1 MDYGVGAR
9 EQEAD
14 AAPDIV
20 VVDDNTDNLRV
31 LSGILKNQGYS
42 PRPVSSGRTAINAI
56 SAKPPDM
63 VLLDIMMPETDGF
76 NVCGQLK
83 SDPNTRDIPVIFI
96 SALDELEEKLKAFA
110 MGGVDYITKP
120 FQEAEVLARIETHL
134 ALVRAKEALQKSE
147 IRNRRLKKSE
157 SLVRMA
163 GAIAHQFNN
172 HLHAVLGNLEMAQIY
187 LPDEEKSARTISA
200 AIESAQK
207 AAKVSRLML
216 TYTGQTEGELAAM
229 DLADFCRMNL
239 PLFKAD
245 MPEHIVFDASCSS
258 PGAVIMGNAP
268 LLEQMTTHLLANARE
283 AMAGRPGKIHLA
295 VKTVTSME
303 IPVFHRFPVNWRPA
317 DAPHACLEISDQGKG
332 IAEKDLENIFDPF
345 FSTHFPGRGLGLS
358 VALGIA
364 SAHNAGITVESRQGK
379 GSIFRVFFPVSRS
392 AIQPSDDSAMQE
404 PPVAK
409 GSMVLV
415 VEDEEFVRNLIAD
428 YLEQM
433 GYRVMAASCG
443 EEAVEMF
450 SRHKKDIRCV
460 ITDFAMPGMDG
471 WETIASLRS
480 MSPNIYVILS
490 SGFDEARVMEG
501 AGDELPQAFLR
512 KPYNLKALA
521 HAVSKG
527 FAADRNVDS

>member
-1 MDYGVGAR
+1 MAYGVGASG
-9 EQEAD
+9 QEAD

-31 LSGILKNQGYS
+31 LSGILKNKGYA
-42 PRPVSSGRTAINAI
+42 PRPVSSGRMALNAI

-76 NVCGQLK
+76 NVCRQLK
-83 SDPNTRDIPVIFI
+83 ADEYTRDIPVIFI

-134 ALVRAKEALQKSE
+134 ALVRAKEALQQSE

-187 LPDEEKSARTISA
+187 LPDEEKTARTISA

-216 TYTGQTEGELAAM
+216 TYTGQTEGEKAAM

-245 MPEHIVFDASCSS
+245 MPEHIVFEASCSS
-258 PGAVIMGNAP
+258 PGPVIMGNAP
-268 LLEQMTTHLLANARE
+268 LLEQLVSQLLANAKE

-295 VKTVTSME
+295 VKTVSSGD
-303 IPVFHRFPVNWRPA
+303 IADLHRFPVNWRPV
-317 DAPHACLEISDQGKG
+317 DAPHACLSVSDQGKG
-332 IAEKDLENIFDPF
+332 IAEKDMENIFDPF
-345 FSTHFPGRGLGLS
+345 FSTHFPGRGLGLP

-364 SAHNAGITVESRQGK
+364 SAHGAGMAVESMRGK
-379 GSIFRVFFPVSRS
+379 GSVFRVFFPVSREEIQASEES
-392 AIQPSDDSAMQE
+392 ALRQQ
-404 PPVAK
+404 PVAK

-428 YLEQM
+428 FLEQT

-450 SRHKKDIRCV
+450 SRHKNDIQCV
-460 ITDFAMPGMDG
+460 ITDFAMPGMNG

-480 MSPNIYVILS
+480 ISPDIYVILS

-501 AGDELPQAFLR
+501 ASDHLPQGFLR

-527 FAADRNVDS
+527 FAAIHL